1 MMEKFRSWI
10 MVQFSGR
17 YGTDRLGKALLW
29 ATVALAAINIF
40 ASSIVLYGIQT
51 ALLMWALFRFLSR
64 DHARRVAENA
74 AFEHLLQSTK
84 TFFKLRRSMMRDRK
98 THVFRRCPH
107 CKAML
112 RLPRSKGHHTVRCPR
127 CSNRFELDI

>member
-1 MMEKFRSWI
+1 MMEKFRSWL

-64 DHARRVAENA
+64 DHARRVA
-74 AFEHLLQSTK
+74 
-84 TFFKLRRSMMRDRK
+84 
-98 THVFRRCPH
+98 
-107 CKAML
+107 
-112 RLPRSKGHHTVRCPR
+112 
-127 CSNRFELDI
+127 